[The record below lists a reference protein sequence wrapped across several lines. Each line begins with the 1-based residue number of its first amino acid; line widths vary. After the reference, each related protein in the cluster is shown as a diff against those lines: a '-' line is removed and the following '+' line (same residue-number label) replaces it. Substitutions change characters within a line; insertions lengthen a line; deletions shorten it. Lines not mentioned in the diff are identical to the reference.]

1 MKKSLL
7 LVITF
12 IWMAWFNSAIAQCN
26 VTNVIVNK
34 VSTSAYGSDSILY
47 TINLQFDAVV
57 NGGNKDIWLHVWREV
72 DYPFTDMNLYNCNG
86 QQSTAPAPATFSD
99 LPKTLDVLDKAIIT
113 FGFDDN
119 LINLNT
125 PGAAGIYTSY
135 HYDPAVIPNYA
146 GTSIYKIA
154 HATDPNVDHIYIQNL
169 SFKVSN
175 LLPGFLQVRAFNW
188 STEGDQKPQCW
199 GCGSSFVVDDPKVS
213 GIINCTADRSF
224 NINIQSKYDDASV
237 PGIQTITGSYK
248 LYIDVDRNAVINEGI
263 DILAHTSS
271 AFTTG
276 FVPGTILPGYN
287 SAYVMSVISFN
298 NYVFQTGDTNSNK
311 PIIALVNVT
320 TPGYL
325 GAGTTGILINP
336 CTVLPVTI
344 TDFQLSNQQGNVFL
358 QWAVANEYDIEKY
371 TVQRRIG
378 NGKFESIGDV
388 QATEMAN
395 YNFTDYVSGSAA
407 VMYYRLQIT
416 ERNGGFSYSAI
427 RAVRVN
433 TASTDILVYPN
444 PAIASFSIT
453 VPANAGSYDL
463 SISDISGR
471 VIKTMS
477 AVRNQTL
484 YFNQFDPGTY
494 VIKAQFRESGMSIT
508 KRVVV
513 Q

>member
-1 MKKSLL
+1 MKKRLL
-7 LVITF
+7 FVITL
-12 IWMAWFNSAIAQCN
+12 ILMSWYNLAIAQCN
-26 VTNVIVNK
+26 VTNVIVSK
-34 VSTSAYGSDSILY
+34 VSISTYGTDSFLY
-47 TINLQFDAVV
+47 TIDLQFDAAV

-72 DYPFTDMNLYNCNG
+72 DYPFTAMNIYNCSG

-99 LPKTLDVLDKAIIT
+99 LPKTLDVLDKSIIT

-119 LINLNT
+119 LINANT
-125 PGAAGIYTSY
+125 AGVAGIFTSY
-135 HYDPAVIPNYA
+135 HYDSTVVPNYA
-146 GTSIYKIA
+146 GATIYKVA
-154 HATDPNVDHIYIQNL
+154 DASDPNIDHVYIQNL

-175 LLPGFLQVRAFNW
+175 LIPGFLQVRSFNW

-213 GIINCTADRSF
+213 GSINCTADRSF
-224 NINIQSKYDDASV
+224 NINIQSKYDDASL
-237 PGIQTITGSYK
+237 PGIQTITGFYK
-248 LYIDVDRNAVINEGI
+248 LYIDVNRNGVINEGT

-298 NYVFQTGDTNSNK
+298 NYVFSTGDTNSNK
-311 PIIALVNVT
+311 PLIALVNVT

-325 GAGTTGILINP
+325 GAGTTGILVNP
-336 CTVLPVTI
+336 CTVLPVTV
-344 TDFQLSNQQGNVFL
+344 TDFQLHNQQGNVFL
-358 QWAVANEYDIEKY
+358 QWAVTNEYDIEKY

-388 QATEMAN
+388 RAAELSA
-395 YNFTDYVSGSAA
+395 YKFTDYVSASTA

-416 ERNGGFSYSAI
+416 ERNGNINYS
-427 RAVRVN
+427 AVRVVRIN
-433 TASTDILVYPN
+433 TSITDILVYPN
-444 PAIASFSIT
+444 PAVASFSIA
-453 VPANAGSYDL
+453 VPADAGSYDL

-471 VIKTMS
+471 VIKTMN
-477 AVRNQTL
+477 AVRNQSI
-484 YFNQFDPGTY
+484 YFNQFVPGTY
-494 VIKAQFRESGMSIT
+494 IVKVQFRETGVSVT
-508 KRVVV
+508 KRIVV